1 MRMSPRPVVMT
12 LDAPQPAPVTGE
24 SAGVDVPPRPLAALA
39 YSQLRRLA
47 RFRLSRERAGHTLTP
62 TALVHE
68 AYLRLGGGA
77 GRPGRDFLLAAGE
90 AMQRILV
97 EHARRRNAAKR
108 GGGKVQPM
116 AGDDLDRLP
125 PEFDGMAAQAADLRE
140 HLAKL
145 AAVHPEAHEVVMLRY
160 YAGLGVEDVAAVL
173 GVDRRTVTRRWTLAK
188 AWLFERMNGRDEGS
202 CTTTND
208 SPPPT

>member
-1 MRMSPRPVVMT
+1 MAMS
-12 LDAPQPAPVTGE
+12 LDAPNSAPATGE
-24 SAGVDVPPRPLAALA
+24 NAAIDVPSQSLAALA
-39 YSQLRRLA
+39 YVQLRRLA
-47 RFRLSRERAGHTLTP
+47 RFRLARERAGHTLTP

-68 AYLRLGGGA
+68 AFLRLGGGP

-97 EHARRRNAAKR
+97 EHARRRNALKR
-108 GGGKVQPM
+108 GGGKVQAM

-125 PEFDGMAAQAADLRE
+125 PELDRLAGEAADLRE

-145 AAVHPEAHEVVMLRY
+145 ATVHAEAHEVVMLRY
-160 YAGLGVEDVAAVL
+160 YAGLGVEEVAEVL
-173 GVDRRTVTRRWTLAK
+173 RIDRRTVTRRWTLAR
-188 AWLFERMNGRDEGS
+188 AWLYERMSGQERGPW
-202 CTTTND
+202 TNQDD